1 MGNERHRFGTEI
13 GKDQSSQLLHRITG
27 DGNLLL
33 EGAAGRLRGHFRA
46 PALPVVFPP
55 MVGTAQAVLLRYPVD
70 HRHSAV
76 RAGIADQP
84 QTAFSV
90 SIQDQGL
97 AQDLNRFGRVLLH
110 FRDAGDGVPIAP
122 QELSHSR
129 AGPNLSQ
136 QFIFFLAQHQ
146 RTFLLER
153 LPLLDFLDD
162 FNHLRIFSA
171 RRYFSPDDSYRRRRA
186 LLRLSPQPSGIF
198 STRGYRLWRPLTA
211 SSTRRRDASVNVV
224 TTMMSK
230 IPRAAAPEKSALRS
244 HRKNNS
250 TLTVSVSG
258 VLSISGMVK
267 LRKACEAT
275 QIKPMTKGGRISGR
289 VIFINTVKR
298 RAPLTIPASSSSLW
312 I

>member
-1 MGNERHRFGTEI
+1 MGNERHGFGTEI
-13 GKDQSSQLLHRITG
+13 GKNQSSQFFHRITG

-33 EGAAGRLRGHFRA
+33 KRAAGRLRGHFRA

-55 MVGTAQAVLLRYPVD
+55 MIGTAQAVLLRYPVD

-76 RAGIADQP
+76 RAGIADQS
-84 QTAFSV
+84 QTPFSV

-97 AQDLNRFGRVLLH
+97 AQDLHRLGWVLLH
-110 FRDAGDGVPIAP
+110 FRDPGDGVPIAP

-129 AGPNLSQ
+129 ARPDLSQ

-162 FNHLRIFSA
+162 FNHLRTFFCA
-171 RRYFSPDDSYRRRRA
+171 TLLFPYDSYRRRRA
-186 LLRLSPQPSGIF
+186 LLRLPPQPSGILA
-198 STRGYRLWRPLTA
+198 TRGYRLWRPLKA

-224 TTMMSK
+224 TTRMSK

-258 VLSISGMVK
+258 VLNISGMVK
-267 LRKACEAT
+267 LRKAC
-275 QIKPMTKGGRISGR
+275 
-289 VIFINTVKR
+289 
-298 RAPLTIPASSSSLW
+298 
-312 I
+312 